1 MTEAQDYEAVRRRV
15 EVRFQHRYA
24 FYSHVAAF
32 TLVNMVLWV
41 VWLLTSGMAWQ
52 IADRFPIIS
61 DLYTLLAV
69 PWPLIVMGGWGIGL
83 VAHGLNY
90 YIRYGGGAMRRE
102 VAIQREIERE
112 MALNI
117 AYEKPKNDV
126 PMRLTDDGELE
137 EVPMADRSWSM
148 KRKRQ

>member
-1 MTEAQDYEAVRRRV
+1 MEVEAYEVIRKRV
-15 EVRFQHRYA
+15 EQRFQQRSSL
-24 FYSHVAAF
+24 YSHIVVYAV
-32 TLVNMVLWV
+32 VNILLWIIYGV
-41 VWLLTSGMAWQ
+41 MTQLGGQYV
-52 IADRFPIIS
+52 PIIG
-61 DLYTLLAV
+61 TFVPIAFF

-102 VAIQREIERE
+102 AAIRREIERE
-112 MALNI
+112 MARSM

-137 EVPMADRSWSM
+137 AIEDDPHWPM
-148 KRKRQ
+148 KRKHQ